1 MHNFFLPLVYYIL
14 VHYSKI
20 VIIYQLIF
28 TLLFH
33 VLHSVEESRRK
44 VDNTMAKIKW
54 TNNDLTQ
61 KPVNNTM
68 AKIKGT
74 NNNLTQKPKDR

>member
-28 TLLFH
+28 ILLFH
-33 VLHSVEESRRK
+33 VLHFVEESRRK
-44 VDNTMAKIKW
+44 VDNTMAKIKR

-61 KPVNNTM
+61 KP
-68 AKIKGT
+68 
-74 NNNLTQKPKDR
+74 KDR

>member
-1 MHNFFLPLVYYIL
+1 MHNLFLPLVYYIL

-33 VLHSVEESRRK
+33 VFHFVEESRRK
-44 VDNTMAKIKW
+44 VDNTMAKIKR
-54 TNNDLTQ
+54 TNNDLTH
-61 KPVNNTM
+61 
-68 AKIKGT
+68 
-74 NNNLTQKPKDR
+74 KPKDR

>member
-1 MHNFFLPLVYYIL
+1 MHNFFLSLVYYIL

-33 VLHSVEESRRK
+33 VLHFVEESRRK
-44 VDNTMAKIKW
+44 VDNTMAKIKR

-61 KPVNNTM
+61 KP
-68 AKIKGT
+68 
-74 NNNLTQKPKDR
+74 KDR

>member
-28 TLLFH
+28 PLLFH
-33 VLHSVEESRRK
+33 VLHFVEESRRK
-44 VDNTMAKIKW
+44 VDNTMAKMKR

-61 KPVNNTM
+61 KP
-68 AKIKGT
+68 
-74 NNNLTQKPKDR
+74 KDR